1 MALTRAFA
9 CPGFAVS
16 SMIWLYMGDLSCL
29 QGVAVP
35 RDGTVHGE
43 PAGLAV
49 PQPAHPWPAPEPA
62 SMRWPRVSMLA
73 GLTITPAIS
82 RAMAAGFIIRPTI
95 PRNRLNG
102 AARTP
107 VSSWNDSAAAPGA
120 AAKPWRDG
128 GAILSAVRSAS
139 AMMVTIGLAPSE
151 VGQALASPTHTPFTS
166 KSSPLVSAT
175 LMAGSLPI
183 RQVLSWWA
191 LIIGCAPS

>member
-1 MALTRAFA
+1 MALTRSLA

-35 RDGTVHGE
+35 ADGTVHGE

-49 PQPAHPWPAPEPA
+49 PQPLHPWLGALEPA
-62 SMRWPRVSMLA
+62 SMRCPRVSMLA

-82 RAMAAGFIIRPTI
+82 RAMTAGFIIRPTI

-107 VSSWNDSAAAPGA
+107 VSSW
-120 AAKPWRDG
+120 
-128 GAILSAVRSAS
+128 
-139 AMMVTIGLAPSE
+139 
-151 VGQALASPTHTPFTS
+151 
-166 KSSPLVSAT
+166 
-175 LMAGSLPI
+175 
-183 RQVLSWWA
+183 
-191 LIIGCAPS
+191 